1 VAVHNLSDQQIT
13 ALRDAYAQMMAIRD
27 NRGYGF
33 LAGLHGTPG
42 HWCWHHQHNDRSAL
56 QQRLFLPWHRAY
68 L

>member
-1 VAVHNLSDQQIT
+1 MANGLRIRVAVHNLSDQQIT

-42 HWCWHHQHNDRSAL
+42 HWVLAPPAQ
-56 QQRLFLPWHRAY
+56 
-68 L
+68 